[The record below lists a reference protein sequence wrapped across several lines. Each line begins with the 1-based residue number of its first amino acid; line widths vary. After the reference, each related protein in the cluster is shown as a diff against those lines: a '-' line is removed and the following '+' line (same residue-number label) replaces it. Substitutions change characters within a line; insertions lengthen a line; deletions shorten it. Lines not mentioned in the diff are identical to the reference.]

1 VGRRPGWDQVWQTP
15 RGCRRPPAY
24 CVLSGEE
31 RVSTGSSRVGSTFG
45 KYTLNRLL
53 GKGGMGEVYEAYDNE
68 KRRSVALKILAE
80 QYSQDEQFRTRFQ
93 RESYAA
99 AVLQE
104 PHVIPIHDWGEIDG
118 NLYIDMRLVKG
129 QTLHDLIEQ
138 GPIEPKRAVAIVNQV
153 AEALDAAHAERL
165 IHRDVKPQNII
176 ITPGDF
182 AYLLDFGIA
191 EAQGDTRLTVAGYQI
206 GSFDYMAPERFGDKP
221 TTPAADVYSLA
232 CVLHEALTGKRP
244 FPGGSVEQIMGAHIA
259 SPPPRP
265 SAVKDSI
272 PIAFDDIITRGM
284 AKDPDDRY
292 GSAGALGR
300 AAQRAL
306 ETNSSNP
313 SQTAT
318 QLAPGYP
325 PPTGIPQPYMGPS
338 TGPTGVAAVQ
348 YSHQRSRAWVLPTVV
363 AVAAALVLGAV
374 GVVIGLLVS
383 QRSERTAPPATATA
397 YPSPSNPAPE
407 STTEEAQ
414 APSTPTSTETTA
426 PENSEAASQQR
437 LQQIAASDRPFVD
450 EVLADRWVPQLSSK
464 RPGVTDDGVVWDNA
478 RTLQEHLRLR
488 GRYPGVRLLWS
499 GNWST
504 FSDSN
509 FWVTIVGITFSDS
522 SGALA
527 WCRGQGFDSDHCAA
541 KVVSSTMPIEGSTAY
556 N

>member
-1 VGRRPGWDQVWQTP
+1 VT
-15 RGCRRPPAY
+15 
-24 CVLSGEE
+24 
-31 RVSTGSSRVGSTFG
+31 TGSSRVGSTFG

-68 KRRSVALKILAE
+68 KRRSVALKILAD

-129 QTLHDLIEQ
+129 QTLHDLIAQ
-138 GPIEPKRAVAIVNQV
+138 GPLEPQRAVATVNQV
-153 AEALDAAHAERL
+153 AEALDAAHAEKL

-206 GSFDYMAPERFGDKP
+206 GSFDYMAPERFGDQP

-244 FPGGSVEQIMGAHIA
+244 FPGGSVEQVMGAQLT

-265 SAVKDSI
+265 STVNPSVPA
-272 PIAFDDIITRGM
+272 AFDDVIARGM
-284 AKDPDDRY
+284 AKNPDDRY

-306 ETNSSNP
+306 QTSASGP
-313 SQTAT
+313 SQTET
-318 QLAPGYP
+318 QQAPSYP
-325 PPTGIPQPYMGPS
+325 PPTGSPPPYPGPF
-338 TGPTGVAAVQ
+338 TGPTGVQ
-348 YSHQRSRAWVLPTVV
+348 YSPERSRAWVLPTVI

-374 GVVIGLLVS
+374 GVVIGLLVN
-383 QRSERTAPPATATA
+383 QQSEHAAAPATTNA
-397 YPSPSNPAPE
+397 SPLPPTYSAPE
-407 STTEEAQ
+407 STTDEAPT
-414 APSTPTSTETTA
+414 PSSPTPTSA
-426 PENSEAASQQR
+426 PEDPEAASRQR
-437 LQQIAASDRPFVD
+437 LQQLAASDRPFVS
-450 EVLADRWVPQLSSK
+450 EVLAERWVPQLSSK
-464 RPGVTDDGVVWDNA
+464 RPGVVDDGVVWDNA
-478 RTLQEHLRLR
+478 RTLREHLRLR

-499 GNWST
+499 GDWST
-504 FSDSN
+504 FSDSD
-509 FWVTIVGITFSDS
+509 FWVTIVGITFPNS

-527 WCRGQGFDSDHCAA
+527 WCRAQGFDADHCAA
-541 KVVSSTMPIEGSTAY
+541 KVVSTSMPIEGSTAY

>member
-1 VGRRPGWDQVWQTP
+1 M
-15 RGCRRPPAY
+15 
-24 CVLSGEE
+24 
-31 RVSTGSSRVGSTFG
+31 STGSSRVGSTFG

-153 AEALDAAHAERL
+153 AEALDAAHSERL

-206 GSFDYMAPERFGDKP
+206 GSFDYMAPERFGDHP

-259 SPPPRP
+259 TPPPRP
-265 SAVKDSI
+265 STVNPSI
-272 PIAFDDIITRGM
+272 PIAFDEIITRGM
-284 AKDPDDRY
+284 AKNPDDRY

-300 AAQRAL
+300 AAQRVL

-318 QLAPGYP
+318 QQAPSYP
-325 PPTGIPQPYMGPS
+325 PPTPIPQPYMGPP
-338 TGPTGVAAVQ
+338 TAPTGVSPVH
-348 YSHQRSRAWVLPTVV
+348 YSHQRSRAWVLPTVI

-383 QRSERTAPPATATA
+383 QRSERAAPAATATA
-397 YPSPSNPAPE
+397 YPSPTNPAPE
-407 STTEEAQ
+407 SSTEEAP
-414 APSTPTSTETTA
+414 APS
-426 PENSEAASQQR
+426 
-437 LQQIAASDRPFVD
+437 D
-450 EVLADRWVPQLSSK
+450 EHRDT
-464 RPGVTDDGVVWDNA
+464 GT
-478 RTLQEHLRLR
+478 
-488 GRYPGVRLLWS
+488 
-499 GNWST
+499 
-504 FSDSN
+504 
-509 FWVTIVGITFSDS
+509 
-522 SGALA
+522 
-527 WCRGQGFDSDHCAA
+527 
-541 KVVSSTMPIEGSTAY
+541 
-556 N
+556 